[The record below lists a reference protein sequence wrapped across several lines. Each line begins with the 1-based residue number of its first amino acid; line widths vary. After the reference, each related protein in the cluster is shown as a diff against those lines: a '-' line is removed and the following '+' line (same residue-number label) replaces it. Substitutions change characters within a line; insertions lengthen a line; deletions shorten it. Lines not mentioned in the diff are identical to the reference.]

1 MTKIEVVSNTS
12 PMITLVETLP
22 NGADF
27 LRASFS
33 KVIIPRTVI
42 DELIIPSTS
51 KSVKHRPIFNSPE
64 EYLDYY
70 GATGIIEIKEIEID
84 DSIPDIDTIDAGEAA
99 AITLAIRED
108 KLLLIDEKK
117 GRKVARSAGLL
128 IRRSPKQLV
137 LSAEDGLISA
147 VEAKEALDL
156 LFEVNRIGRK
166 AHQAYLEEIQK
177 F

>member
-1 MTKIEVVSNTS
+1 M
-12 PMITLVETLP
+12 
-22 NGADF
+22 
-27 LRASFS
+27 
-33 KVIIPRTVI
+33 
-42 DELIIPSTS
+42 
-51 KSVKHRPIFNSPE
+51 
-64 EYLDYY
+64 
-70 GATGIIEIKEIEID
+70 EIKEIEID

>member
-51 KSVKHRPIFNSPE
+51 KSVKNRPVFKSPE
-64 EYLDYY
+64 EYLEYY

-99 AITLAIRED
+99 AITLAIQED

-117 GRKVARSAGLL
+117 GRKVARNAGLL

-137 LSAEDGLISA
+137 LSAEDGYITTA
-147 VEAKEALDL
+147 EAKKQLDF
-156 LFEVNRIGRK
+156 LFEVNRIGAK
-166 AHQAYLEEIQK
+166 AHQVYWKQLE
-177 F
+177 